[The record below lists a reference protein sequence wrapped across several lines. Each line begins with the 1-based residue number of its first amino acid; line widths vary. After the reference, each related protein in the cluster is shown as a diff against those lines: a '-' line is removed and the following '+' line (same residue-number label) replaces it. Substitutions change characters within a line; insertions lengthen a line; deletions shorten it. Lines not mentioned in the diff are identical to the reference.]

1 MLDQFSR
8 EGIVLDNALAFWM
21 YRAHQA
27 LRNESYRE
35 FRERGIELTP
45 EQWMI
50 LVRLWEREGRSQN
63 DLCDSTFRDRPTMSR
78 ILDGMERRKL
88 IVRRADPNDKRSRLV
103 YLTAVG
109 QSLEKQ
115 LVPVAR
121 KIVTRALRGVSRED
135 LHTTRQTLRRIFEN
149 LES

>member
-1 MLDQFSR
+1 
-8 EGIVLDNALAFWM
+8 M

-27 LRNESYRE
+27 VRNESYRE
-35 FRERGIELTP
+35 FRELGIELTP

-88 IVRRADPNDKRSRLV
+88 IVRRTDPSDKRSRLV
-103 YLTAVG
+103 YLAPAG

-149 LES
+149 LE